1 MNRIFSFAVL
11 SAAILTVTA
20 SPLTPDEA
28 LNRLQPDAQMRLGGE
43 RPELVMTG
51 RSMAGKPTFYVFST
65 ASRTIIAS
73 ADDIAVPLLGYIDSG
88 NFDPARMPPQMKSFL
103 ESYSAEI
110 AAVTAS
116 GRIHIT
122 KAAASR
128 AERQAIEPLCRTG
141 WNQDAP
147 YNDLCPVKNGDRTYT
162 GCVAT
167 AMAQVMKYFS
177 YPTKGSGSVSYS
189 WNKQTLSL
197 DLSATEFDWGSMLD
211 RYDAS
216 SSAASKTAVATLMQ
230 ACGYAVGMNYGTAD
244 DGGSGAP
251 SIAIV
256 PGLVNYLNYDKATD
270 LVYRDMFTLDD
281 WNRKIYDN
289 IRNIGPVVYCGSS
302 STGGHAFVIDGYSS
316 DDFFHVNWGWG
327 NAYDGYFKL
336 SALNPDG
343 QGIGGYEGGY
353 NYNQTAVVGMR
364 KPVAGSQKPA
374 PTMGIF
380 GTLKAIAQGRTLYF
394 ISEDGGIINTSAWP
408 GNFIFGILL
417 TDSSGSTSTLAS
429 DDLGTLDAGQG
440 YTQLNVEMP
449 ENIRNGIYT
458 VSLAYK
464 VNGASDWAPIKGN
477 GGIVWQTE
485 IEVSDNGLIV
495 LDAADGSITATDMTA
510 GKFVNGLENT
520 ITVTFKNT
528 GTTALNRKVLALICT
543 IDGQSAVV
551 KQQFAGADIGLEG
564 RESGE
569 FKFTGTVDSELAP
582 GKYYLVFA
590 SQDYRETYSQF
601 YDITVYDP
609 NDPELN
615 KKDPAEISLGDIV
628 VGTGFAPGAEC
639 RVKAVVTGEGD
650 MTQETVLTPVIAR
663 RIAGG
668 LSVIASLESQS
679 ISLDKGETTVV
690 EFSGTLPDDLSGSDY
705 RFAIFDESNTP
716 VNGRNLTVAIGPT
729 APYEIVSFATADG
742 IVEPDNARIELTVK
756 ASSKCDRQFTAF
768 VGDPLEPTATIAF
781 PQTTIAAGSTET
793 LVFEGSIE
801 GLVPGESYQAKVFTV
816 DKSFI
821 VGVAGASVL
830 DFTFR
835 KADGPGD
842 ALTTIGAESAGEVRY
857 YDILGR
863 RLTAPARGAII
874 IRFDAEGVRKIVTP

>member
-1 MNRIFSFAVL
+1 MNRIFSFAAL
-11 SAAILTVTA
+11 SAAILTATA

-28 LNRLQPDAQMRLGGE
+28 LNRIQPDAQMRLGGE

-65 ASRTIIAS
+65 ALRTIIAS
-73 ADDIAVPLLGYIDSG
+73 ADDVAVPLLGYIDSG

-110 AAVTAS
+110 AAATAS

-216 SSAASKTAVATLMQ
+216 SSAASKTAVATLMK
-230 ACGYAVGMNYGTAD
+230 ACGYVVGMNYGTAD

-394 ISEDGGIINTSAWP
+394 VSEDGGIINTSAWP

-417 TDSSGSTSTLAS
+417 TDSGGSTSTLAS

-528 GTTALNRKVLALICT
+528 GTTALSRKVLALICT
-543 IDGQSAVV
+543 IDGQSANVR
-551 KQQFAGADIGLEG
+551 QQFASADIGLEG

-569 FKFTGTVDSELAP
+569 FKFTGTVDSELTP
-582 GKYYLVFA
+582 GKYNLVFA

-628 VGTGFAPGAEC
+628 VETGFAPGAEC

-663 RIAGG
+663 RVAGG

-690 EFSGTLPDDLSGSDY
+690 EFSGTLPDDLSGSNF

-716 VNGRNLTVAIGPT
+716 VNGRSLTVAIGPA

-742 IVEPDNARIELTVK
+742 IVEPDNAHIELTVK
-756 ASSKCDRQFTAF
+756 ASSKCDKQFTAF
-768 VGDPLEPTATIAF
+768 VGDPLDPTATIAF

-801 GLVPGESYQAKVFTV
+801 GLAPGESYQAKAFTV

-821 VGVAGASVL
+821 VGVPGASVL

-874 IRFDAEGVRKIVTP
+874 IRADAEGVRKIVTP

>member
-11 SAAILTVTA
+11 SAAILTATA

-73 ADDIAVPLLGYIDSG
+73 ADDVAVPLLGYIDSG

-110 AAVTAS
+110 AAFTAS
-116 GRIHIT
+116 GHIHIT

-128 AERQAIEPLCRTG
+128 AERQAIEPLCKTG
-141 WNQDAP
+141 WNQDDP
-147 YNDLCPVKNGDRTYT
+147 YNVLCPVKNGDRTYT

-189 WNKQTLSL
+189 WNRQTLSL

-216 SSAASKTAVATLMQ
+216 SSAASKTAVATLMK

-316 DDFFHVNWGWG
+316 NDFFHVNWGWG

-394 ISEDGGIINTSAWP
+394 VSEDGGIINTSAWP

-417 TDSSGSTSTLAS
+417 TDSGGSTSTLAS

-477 GGIVWQTE
+477 GGIVWEAE

-543 IDGQSAVV
+543 IDGQSANVR
-551 KQQFAGADIGLEG
+551 QQFASADIGLEG

-569 FKFTGTVDSELAP
+569 FKFTGTVDSELTP

-663 RIAGG
+663 RVAGG
-668 LSVIASLESQS
+668 LRVIASLESQS

-729 APYEIVSFATADG
+729 APYEIVSFTTADG

-801 GLVPGESYQAKVFTV
+801 GLAPGESYQAKAFTV

-842 ALTTIGAESAGEVRY
+842 ALTTVGAESAGEVCY

-874 IRFDAEGVRKIVTP
+874 IRADAEGVRKIVTP

>member
-1 MNRIFSFAVL
+1 MNRIFSFAAL
-11 SAAILTVTA
+11 SAAILTATA

-28 LNRLQPDAQMRLGGE
+28 LNRIQPDAQMRLGGE

-73 ADDIAVPLLGYIDSG
+73 ADDVAVPLLGYIDSG
-88 NFDPARMPPQMKSFL
+88 NFDPARMPPQTKSFL

-110 AAVTAS
+110 AAATAS

-216 SSAASKTAVATLMQ
+216 SSAASKTAVATLMK
-230 ACGYAVGMNYGTAD
+230 ACGYVVGMNYGTAD

-394 ISEDGGIINTSAWP
+394 VSEDGGIINTSAWP

-417 TDSSGSTSTLAS
+417 TDSGGSTSTLAS

-543 IDGQSAVV
+543 IDGQSANVR
-551 KQQFAGADIGLEG
+551 QQFASADIGLEG

-569 FKFTGTVDSELAP
+569 FKFTGTVDSELTP
-582 GKYYLVFA
+582 GKYNLVFA

-628 VGTGFAPGAEC
+628 VETGFAPGAEC
-639 RVKAVVTGEGD
+639 SVKAVVTGEGD

-663 RIAGG
+663 RVAGG

-679 ISLDKGETTVV
+679 ISLDKGETAVV
-690 EFSGTLPDDLSGSDY
+690 EFSGTLPDDLSGSDF

-716 VNGRNLTVAIGPT
+716 VNGRSLTVAIGPA

-742 IVEPDNARIELTVK
+742 IVEPDNAHIELTVK
-756 ASSKCDRQFTAF
+756 ASSKCDKQFTAF
-768 VGDPLEPTATIAF
+768 VGDPLDPTATIAF

-801 GLVPGESYQAKVFTV
+801 GLAPGESYQAKAFSV

-821 VGVAGASVL
+821 VGVPGASVL

-835 KADGPGD
+835 KADGAGD

-874 IRFDAEGVRKIVTP
+874 IRADAEGVRKIVTP

>member
-11 SAAILTVTA
+11 SAAILTATA

-28 LNRLQPDAQMRLGGE
+28 LNRIQPDAQLRLGGE

-73 ADDIAVPLLGYIDSG
+73 ADDVAVPLLGYIDSG

-110 AAVTAS
+110 AAATAS

-128 AERQAIEPLCRTG
+128 AERQAIEPLCKTG
-141 WNQDAP
+141 WNQDDP
-147 YNDLCPVKNGDRTYT
+147 YNVLCPVKNGVRTYT

-167 AMAQVMKYFS
+167 AMAQAMKYFN
-177 YPTKGSGSVSYS
+177 YPPKGSGSVSYG
-189 WNKQTLSL
+189 WNGQTLSL
-197 DLSATEFDWGSMLD
+197 DLSATEFDWGNMADTYLGGTTP
-211 RYDAS
+211 AQN
-216 SSAASKTAVATLMQ
+216 KAVGVLMQ
-230 ACGYAVGMNYGTAD
+230 ACGYAVGMNYGTSD

-380 GTLKAIAQGRTLYF
+380 GSLKAIAQGRTLYF
-394 ISEDGGIINTSAWP
+394 VSEDGGIINTSAWP

-440 YTQLNVEMP
+440 YTQLNVEVP
-449 ENIRNGIYT
+449 ENIRDGIYT

-477 GGIVWQTE
+477 GGILWQTE

-520 ITVTFKNT
+520 IAVTFKNT

-543 IDGQSAVV
+543 IDGQSANVR
-551 KQQFAGADIGLEG
+551 QQFASAEIGLEG

-569 FKFTGTVDSELAP
+569 FKFTGTVDSELTP

-628 VGTGFAPGAEC
+628 VETGFAPGAEC
-639 RVKAVVTGEGD
+639 HVKAVVTGEGD

-663 RIAGG
+663 RVAGG
-668 LSVIASLESQS
+668 LSVIATLESQS

-756 ASSKCDRQFTAF
+756 ASSKCGKQFTAF

-801 GLVPGESYQAKVFTV
+801 GLVPGESYQAKAFTV

-835 KADGPGD
+835 KADGPGN

-863 RLTAPARGAII
+863 RLTAAAGGTII
-874 IRFDAEGVRKIVTP
+874 IRIDAEGVRKIVTP

>member
-1 MNRIFSFAVL
+1 MNRIFSFAAL
-11 SAAILTVTA
+11 SAAILTATA

-28 LNRLQPDAQMRLGGE
+28 LNRIQPDAQMRLGGE

-73 ADDIAVPLLGYIDSG
+73 ADDVAVPLLGYIDSG

-110 AAVTAS
+110 AAATAS

-141 WNQDAP
+141 WNQNAP

-216 SSAASKTAVATLMQ
+216 SSAASKTAVATLMK
-230 ACGYAVGMNYGTAD
+230 ACGYVVGMNYGTAA

-364 KPVAGSQKPA
+364 KPVAGSQKPT

-394 ISEDGGIINTSAWP
+394 VSEDGGIINTSAWP

-417 TDSSGSTSTLAS
+417 TDSGGSTSTLAS

-528 GTTALNRKVLALICT
+528 GTTVLNRKVLALICT
-543 IDGQSAVV
+543 IDGQSAYVR
-551 KQQFAGADIGLEG
+551 QQFASADIGLEG

-569 FKFTGTVDSELAP
+569 FKFTGTVDSELTP
-582 GKYYLVFA
+582 GKYNLVFA

-628 VGTGFAPGAEC
+628 VETGFAPGAEC
-639 RVKAVVTGEGD
+639 SVKAVVTGEGD

-663 RIAGG
+663 RVAGG

-690 EFSGTLPDDLSGSDY
+690 EFSGTLPDDLSGSNF

-716 VNGRNLTVAIGPT
+716 VNGRSLTVAIGPA

-742 IVEPDNARIELTVK
+742 IVEPDNAHIELTVK
-756 ASSKCDRQFTAF
+756 ASSKCDKQFTAF
-768 VGDPLEPTATIAF
+768 VGDPLDPTATIAF

-801 GLVPGESYQAKVFTV
+801 GLAPGESYQAKAFTV

-821 VGVAGASVL
+821 VGVPGASVL

-874 IRFDAEGVRKIVTP
+874 IRADAEGVRKIVTP

>member
-1 MNRIFSFAVL
+1 MNRIFSFAAL
-11 SAAILTVTA
+11 SAAILTATA

-28 LNRLQPDAQMRLGGE
+28 LNRIQPDAQMRLGGE

-73 ADDIAVPLLGYIDSG
+73 ADDVAVPLLGYIDSG
-88 NFDPARMPPQMKSFL
+88 NFDPARMPPQMKSFF

-110 AAVTAS
+110 SAATAS

-189 WNKQTLSL
+189 WNRQTLSL

-216 SSAASKTAVATLMQ
+216 SSAASKTAVATLMK

-394 ISEDGGIINTSAWP
+394 VSEDGGIINTSAWP

-417 TDSSGSTSTLAS
+417 TDSGGSTSTLAS

-464 VNGASDWAPIKGN
+464 ANGASDWAPIKGN

-543 IDGQSAVV
+543 IDGQSANVR
-551 KQQFAGADIGLEG
+551 QQFASAEIGLEG

-569 FKFTGTVDSELAP
+569 FKFTGTVDSELTP

-590 SQDYRETYSQF
+590 SQDYRETYSRF

-663 RIAGG
+663 RVAGG

-679 ISLDKGETTVV
+679 ISLDKSETTVV

-756 ASSKCDRQFTAF
+756 ASSKCGKQFTAF
-768 VGDPLEPTATIAF
+768 VGDPLDPTATIAF
-781 PQTTIAAGSTET
+781 PQTAIAAGSTET

-821 VGVAGASVL
+821 VGVAGSSVL

-863 RLTAPARGAII
+863 RLTAPAGGTII
-874 IRFDAEGVRKIVTP
+874 IRVDAEGVRKIVTP

>member
-1 MNRIFSFAVL
+1 MNRIFSFAAL
-11 SAAILTVTA
+11 SASILTATA

-28 LNRLQPDAQMRLGGE
+28 LNRIQPDAQMRLGGE

-51 RSMAGKPTFYVFST
+51 QSMAGKPTFYVFST

-73 ADDIAVPLLGYIDSG
+73 ADDVAVPLLGYIDSG

-110 AAVTAS
+110 AATTAS

-128 AERQAIEPLCRTG
+128 AERQAIEPLCLTG

-189 WNKQTLSL
+189 WNRQTLSL

-216 SSAASKTAVATLMQ
+216 SSAASKTAVATLMK
-230 ACGYAVGMNYGTAD
+230 ACGYAVGMSYGTAD

-380 GTLKAIAQGRTLYF
+380 GSLKAIAQGRTLYF
-394 ISEDGGIINTSAWP
+394 VSEDGGIINTSAWP

-440 YTQLNVEMP
+440 YTQLNVEVP
-449 ENIRNGIYT
+449 ENIRDGIYT

-543 IDGQSAVV
+543 IDGQSANVR
-551 KQQFAGADIGLEG
+551 QQFASAEIGLEG

-569 FKFTGTVDSELAP
+569 FKFTGTVDSELTP

-639 RVKAVVTGEGD
+639 SVKAVVTGEGD

-663 RIAGG
+663 RVAGG
-668 LSVIASLESQS
+668 LSVIAALESQS
-679 ISLDKGETTVV
+679 ISLDKGETAVV
-690 EFSGTLPDDLSGSDY
+690 EFSGTLPDDLSGSDF

-716 VNGRNLTVAIGPT
+716 VNGRSLTVAIGPT

-756 ASSKCDRQFTAF
+756 ASSKCGKQFTAF

-821 VGVAGASVL
+821 VGVTGSSVL

-842 ALTTIGAESAGEVRY
+842 ALTTIGAESAGEARY

-863 RLTAPARGAII
+863 RLTAPAGGTII
-874 IRFDAEGVRKIVTP
+874 IRIDAEGVRKIVTP

>member
-1 MNRIFSFAVL
+1 MNRIFSFAAL
-11 SAAILTVTA
+11 SAAILTATA

-28 LNRLQPDAQMRLGGE
+28 LDRLRPDSQLRLGGE

-51 RSMAGKPTFYVFST
+51 RSMAGEPTFYIFAT
-65 ASRTIIAS
+65 ATTTLIAS
-73 ADDIAVPLLGYIDSG
+73 ADDSAVPLLGYIDSG

-110 AAVTAS
+110 AAAAS
-116 GRIHIT
+116 SKHIRIE
-122 KAAASR
+122 KAAPTR

-147 YNDLCPVKNGDRTYT
+147 YNDLCPVKNGVRTYT

-167 AMAQVMKYFS
+167 AMAQVMKHFN
-177 YPTKGSGSVSYS
+177 YPPKGSGSVSYT
-189 WNKQTLSL
+189 WNRQTLSL
-197 DLSATEFDWGSMLD
+197 DLSATEFDWDNMLD
-211 RYDAS
+211 RYDDS
-216 SSAASKTAVATLMQ
+216 SSAANKTAVATLMK
-230 ACGYAVGMNYGTAD
+230 ACGYVVGMNYGVAS
-244 DGGSGAP
+244 DGGSGAT
-251 SIAIV
+251 SVTIV
-256 PGLVNYLNYDKATD
+256 PGLVDYLNYDKATD
-270 LVYRDMFTLDD
+270 LVYRDMFTLAD
-281 WNRKIYDN
+281 WNQKIYDN

-353 NYNQTAVVGMR
+353 NYNQTAVVGLR

-380 GTLKAIAQGRTLYF
+380 GTLEAIVQGRTLYF
-394 ISEDGGIINTSAWP
+394 VSEDGGIINTSAWP

-417 TDSSGSTSTLAS
+417 TDSSGSTATLAS
-429 DDLGTLDAGQG
+429 DDLGTLGAGQG
-440 YTQLNVEMP
+440 YTQLNVEVP
-449 ENIRNGIYT
+449 ENLENGTYT

-477 GGIVWQTE
+477 GGIVWQAE
-485 IEVSDNGLIV
+485 IEVSDNGIIV
-495 LDAADGSITATDMTA
+495 LDPADGSITATDMTA
-510 GKFVNGLENT
+510 GNFITGRENT
-520 ITVTFKNT
+520 VTVNFKNT
-528 GTTALNRKVLALICT
+528 GTTALNRTVLALICS
-543 IDGQSAVV
+543 IEGQSAKVN
-551 KQQFAGADIGLEG
+551 QRLASADIELEG
-564 RESGE
+564 RESGD
-569 FKFTGTVDSELAP
+569 FRFTGTVDGDLTP

-590 SQDYRETYSQF
+590 SSDYSEIYSQF

-609 NDPELN
+609 DDPELN

-628 VGTGFAPGAEC
+628 VETGFVPGAEC
-639 RVKAVVTGEGD
+639 SVKAIVTGEGD

-663 RIAGG
+663 RVAGG
-668 LSVIASLESQS
+668 LNVIAPLESQS

-705 RFAIFDESNTP
+705 RFAIFDESNTS
-716 VNGRNLTVAIGPT
+716 VNGLSLTVAIGPT

-742 IVEPDNARIELTVK
+742 IVEPDNAHIELTVK
-756 ASSKCDRQFTAF
+756 ASSKCDKQFTAF
-768 VGDPLEPTATIAF
+768 VGDVLNPTATIAF

-821 VGVAGASVL
+821 VGVPGAPAL

-835 KADGPGD
+835 KTDGAGD
-842 ALTTIGAESAGEVRY
+842 ALTTIGAESSGEVRY

-863 RLTAPARGAII
+863 RLTAPAVRAVV
-874 IRFDAEGVRKIVTP
+874 IRIDAEGVKKIVTP

>member
-11 SAAILTVTA
+11 SAAILTATA

-28 LNRLQPDAQMRLGGE
+28 LNRIQPDAQMRLGGE

-73 ADDIAVPLLGYIDSG
+73 ADDVAVPLLGYIDSG
-88 NFDPARMPPQMKSFL
+88 NFDPARMPPHMKSFL

-116 GRIHIT
+116 GHIHIT

-128 AERQAIEPLCRTG
+128 AERQAIEPLCKTG
-141 WNQDAP
+141 WNQDDP
-147 YNDLCPVKNGDRTYT
+147 YNVLCPVKNGDRTYT

-189 WNKQTLSL
+189 WNRQTLSL

-216 SSAASKTAVATLMQ
+216 SSAASKTAVATLMK

-256 PGLVNYLNYDKATD
+256 PGLVNYLNYDMATD

-394 ISEDGGIINTSAWP
+394 VSEDGGIINTSAWP

-417 TDSSGSTSTLAS
+417 TDSGGSTSTLAS

-543 IDGQSAVV
+543 SDGQSANVR
-551 KQQFAGADIGLEG
+551 QQFASADIGLEG

-569 FKFTGTVDSELAP
+569 FKFTGTVDSELTP

-663 RIAGG
+663 RAAGG
-668 LSVIASLESQS
+668 LRVIASLESQS

-729 APYEIVSFATADG
+729 APYEIVSFTTADG

-801 GLVPGESYQAKVFTV
+801 GLVLGENYQAKAFTI

-835 KADGPGD
+835 KADGPDD
-842 ALTTIGAESAGEVRY
+842 ALTTIGAEGAGEVRY

-874 IRFDAEGVRKIVTP
+874 IRADAEGVRKIVTP

>member
-1 MNRIFSFAVL
+1 MNRIFSLAAL
-11 SAAILTVTA
+11 SAAILTATA

-28 LNRLQPDAQMRLGGE
+28 LNRIQPDAQMRLGGE

-73 ADDIAVPLLGYIDSG
+73 ADDVAVPLLGYIDSG

-128 AERQAIEPLCRTG
+128 AERQTIEPLCRTG

-167 AMAQVMKYFS
+167 AMAQAMKYFN
-177 YPTKGSGSVSYS
+177 YPPKGSGSVSYS
-189 WNKQTLSL
+189 WNRQTLSL

-216 SSAASKTAVATLMQ
+216 SSAASKTAVATLMK
-230 ACGYAVGMNYGTAD
+230 ACGYVVGMNYGTAD

-394 ISEDGGIINTSAWP
+394 VSEDGGIINTSAWP

-417 TDSSGSTSTLAS
+417 TDSGGSTSTLAS

-485 IEVSDNGLIV
+485 IEVSDKGLIV

-543 IDGQSAVV
+543 IDGQSANVR
-551 KQQFAGADIGLEG
+551 QQFASADIGLEG

-569 FKFTGTVDSELAP
+569 FKFTGTVDSELTP

-628 VGTGFAPGAEC
+628 VGTGFAPGTEC

-663 RIAGG
+663 RVAGG

-679 ISLDKGETTVV
+679 ISLGKGETTVV

-729 APYEIVSFATADG
+729 APYEIVSFTTANG
-742 IVEPDNARIELTVK
+742 IVEPDNAHIELTVK
-756 ASSKCDRQFTAF
+756 TSSKCDKQFTAF
-768 VGDPLEPTATIAF
+768 VGDPLDPTATIAF

-793 LVFEGSIE
+793 LVFEGSID
-801 GLVPGESYQAKVFTV
+801 GLAPGESYQAKAFTV

-821 VGVAGASVL
+821 VGVPGASVL
-830 DFTFR
+830 NFTFR
-835 KADGPGD
+835 KADGAGD

-863 RLTAPARGAII
+863 RLTEPTGGAIV
-874 IRFDAEGVRKIVTP
+874 IRIDAEGVRKIVTP

>member
-11 SAAILTVTA
+11 SAAILTATA

-28 LNRLQPDAQMRLGGE
+28 LNRIQPDAQMRLGGE

-73 ADDIAVPLLGYIDSG
+73 ADDVAVPLLGYIDSG

-116 GRIHIT
+116 GDFHIT

-128 AERQAIEPLCRTG
+128 AERQAIEPLCKTG

-189 WNKQTLSL
+189 WNRQTISL

-216 SSAASKTAVATLMQ
+216 SSAASKTAVATLMK
-230 ACGYAVGMNYGTAD
+230 ACGYVVGMNYGTAD

-394 ISEDGGIINTSAWP
+394 VSEDGGIINTSAWP

-417 TDSSGSTSTLAS
+417 TDSGGSTSTLAS

-520 ITVTFKNT
+520 IAVTFKNT

-543 IDGQSAVV
+543 IDGQPANVR
-551 KQQFAGADIGLEG
+551 QQFASADIGLEG

-569 FKFTGTVDSELAP
+569 FKFTGTVDSELTP

-628 VGTGFAPGAEC
+628 VETGFAPGAEC
-639 RVKAVVTGEGD
+639 RVKAVVTSEGD

-663 RIAGG
+663 RVAGG
-668 LSVIASLESQS
+668 LRVIASLESQS
-679 ISLDKGETTVV
+679 ICLDKGETTVV

-729 APYEIVSFATADG
+729 APYEIVSFTTADG

-781 PQTTIAAGSTET
+781 PQATIAAGSTET

-801 GLVPGESYQAKVFTV
+801 GLVPGESYQAKAFTV

-863 RLTAPARGAII
+863 RLTAPAGGAII
-874 IRFDAEGVRKIVTP
+874 IRVDAEGVRKIVTP

>member
-1 MNRIFSFAVL
+1 MNRIFSFAAL
-11 SAAILTVTA
+11 SAAILTATA

-28 LNRLQPDAQMRLGGE
+28 LNRIQPDAQMRLGGE

-73 ADDIAVPLLGYIDSG
+73 ADDVAVPLLGYIDSG

-110 AAVTAS
+110 AAATAS

-216 SSAASKTAVATLMQ
+216 SSAASKTAVATLMK
-230 ACGYAVGMNYGTAD
+230 ACGYVVGMNYGTAD

-394 ISEDGGIINTSAWP
+394 VSEDGGIINTSAWP

-417 TDSSGSTSTLAS
+417 TDSGGSTSTLAS

-543 IDGQSAVV
+543 IDGQSANVR
-551 KQQFAGADIGLEG
+551 QQFASADIGLEG

-569 FKFTGTVDSELAP
+569 FKFTGTVDSELTP
-582 GKYYLVFA
+582 GKYNLVFA

-628 VGTGFAPGAEC
+628 VETGFAPGAEC

-663 RIAGG
+663 RVAGG

-690 EFSGTLPDDLSGSDY
+690 EFSGTLPDDLSGSNF

-716 VNGRNLTVAIGPT
+716 VNGRSLTVAIGPA

-742 IVEPDNARIELTVK
+742 IVEPDNAHIELTVK
-756 ASSKCDRQFTAF
+756 ASSKCDKQFTAF
-768 VGDPLEPTATIAF
+768 VGDPLDPTATIAF

-801 GLVPGESYQAKVFTV
+801 GLAPGESYQAKAFTV

-821 VGVAGASVL
+821 VGVPGASVL

-835 KADGPGD
+835 KADGAGD

-863 RLTAPARGAII
+863 RLTEPTGGAIV
-874 IRFDAEGVRKIVTP
+874 IRIDAEGVKKIVTP

>member
-1 MNRIFSFAVL
+1 MNRIFSFAAL
-11 SAAILTVTA
+11 SAAILTATA

-28 LNRLQPDAQMRLGGE
+28 LNRIQPDAQMRLGGE

-73 ADDIAVPLLGYIDSG
+73 ADDVAVPLLGYIDSG

-110 AAVTAS
+110 AAATAS

-211 RYDAS
+211 KYDAS
-216 SSAASKTAVATLMQ
+216 SSAASKTAVATLMK
-230 ACGYAVGMNYGTAD
+230 ACGYVVGMNYGTAD

-394 ISEDGGIINTSAWP
+394 VSEDGGIINTSAWP

-417 TDSSGSTSTLAS
+417 TDSGGSTSTLAS

-543 IDGQSAVV
+543 IDGQSANVR
-551 KQQFAGADIGLEG
+551 QQFASADIGLEG

-569 FKFTGTVDSELAP
+569 FKFTGTVDSELTP
-582 GKYYLVFA
+582 GKYNLVFA

-628 VGTGFAPGAEC
+628 VETGFAPGAEC

-663 RIAGG
+663 RVAGG

-690 EFSGTLPDDLSGSDY
+690 EFSGTLPDDLSGSNF

-716 VNGRNLTVAIGPT
+716 VNGRSLTVAIGPT

-742 IVEPDNARIELTVK
+742 IVEPDNAHIELTVK
-756 ASSKCDRQFTAF
+756 ASSKCDKQFTAF
-768 VGDPLEPTATIAF
+768 VGDPLDPTATIAF

-793 LVFEGSIE
+793 LVFDGSIE

-821 VGVAGASVL
+821 VGVPGASVL

-835 KADGPGD
+835 KADGAGD

-863 RLTAPARGAII
+863 RLTEPTGGAIV
-874 IRFDAEGVRKIVTP
+874 IRIDAEGVKKIVTP

>member
-11 SAAILTVTA
+11 SAAILTATA

-73 ADDIAVPLLGYIDSG
+73 ADDVAVPLLGYIDSG

-110 AAVTAS
+110 AAFTAS
-116 GRIHIT
+116 GHIHIT

-141 WNQDAP
+141 WNQDDP
-147 YNDLCPVKNGDRTYT
+147 YNVLCPVKNGVRTYT

-189 WNKQTLSL
+189 WNRQTLSL
-197 DLSATEFDWGSMLD
+197 DLSATEFNWGSMLD

-216 SSAASKTAVATLMQ
+216 SSAASKTAVATLMK
-230 ACGYAVGMNYGTAD
+230 ACGYVVGMNYGTAD

-394 ISEDGGIINTSAWP
+394 VSEDGGIINTSAWP

-417 TDSSGSTSTLAS
+417 TDSGGSTSTLAS

-464 VNGASDWAPIKGN
+464 VNGASDWEPIKGN

-543 IDGQSAVV
+543 IDGQSANVR
-551 KQQFAGADIGLEG
+551 QQFASADIGLEG

-569 FKFTGTVDSELAP
+569 FKFTGTVDSELTP

-663 RIAGG
+663 RAAGG
-668 LSVIASLESQS
+668 LRVIASLESQS

-756 ASSKCDRQFTAF
+756 ASSKCGKQFTAF

-781 PQTTIAAGSTET
+781 PQTTIAAGSTEA

-801 GLVPGESYQAKVFTV
+801 GLVPGESYQAKAFTI

-835 KADGPGD
+835 KADGPDD
-842 ALTTIGAESAGEVRY
+842 ALTTIGAEGAGEVRY

-874 IRFDAEGVRKIVTP
+874 IRADAEGVRKIVTP

>member
-1 MNRIFSFAVL
+1 MNRIFSFAAL
-11 SAAILTVTA
+11 SAAILTATA

-28 LNRLQPDAQMRLGGE
+28 LNRIQPDAQMRLGGE
-43 RPELVMTG
+43 RPELAMTG

-73 ADDIAVPLLGYIDSG
+73 ADDVAVPLLGYIDSG
-88 NFDPARMPPQMKSFL
+88 NFDPARMPPQMKLFL

-110 AAVTAS
+110 AAATAS

-216 SSAASKTAVATLMQ
+216 SSAASKTAVATLMKV
-230 ACGYAVGMNYGTAD
+230 CGYVVGMNYGTAD

-394 ISEDGGIINTSAWP
+394 VSEDGGIINTSAWP

-417 TDSSGSTSTLAS
+417 TDSGGSTSMLAS

-543 IDGQSAVV
+543 IDGQSANVR
-551 KQQFAGADIGLEG
+551 QQFASADIGLEG

-569 FKFTGTVDSELAP
+569 FKFTGTVDSELTP
-582 GKYYLVFA
+582 GKYNLVFA

-628 VGTGFAPGAEC
+628 VETGFAPGAEC

-663 RIAGG
+663 RVAGG

-690 EFSGTLPDDLSGSDY
+690 EFSGTLPDDLSGSNF

-716 VNGRNLTVAIGPT
+716 VNGRSLTVAIGPT

-742 IVEPDNARIELTVK
+742 IVEPYNAHIELTVK
-756 ASSKCDRQFTAF
+756 ASSKCDKQFTAF
-768 VGDPLEPTATIAF
+768 VGDPLDPTATIAF

-801 GLVPGESYQAKVFTV
+801 GLAPGESYQAKAFTV

-821 VGVAGASVL
+821 VGVPGASVL

-874 IRFDAEGVRKIVTP
+874 IRADAEGVRKIVTP

>member
-1 MNRIFSFAVL
+1 MNRIFSFAAL
-11 SAAILTVTA
+11 SAAILTATA

-28 LNRLQPDAQMRLGGE
+28 LNRIQPDAQMRLGGE

-65 ASRTIIAS
+65 ASRTITAS
-73 ADDIAVPLLGYIDSG
+73 ADDVAVPLLGYIDSG

-110 AAVTAS
+110 AAATAS
-116 GRIHIT
+116 VRIHIT

-189 WNKQTLSL
+189 WNRQTLSL

-216 SSAASKTAVATLMQ
+216 SSAASKTAVATLMK
-230 ACGYAVGMNYGTAD
+230 ACGYVVGMNYGTAD

-380 GTLKAIAQGRTLYF
+380 GTLKAITQGRTLYF
-394 ISEDGGIINTSAWP
+394 VSEDGGIINTSAWP

-417 TDSSGSTSTLAS
+417 TDSGGSTSTLAS

-464 VNGASDWAPIKGN
+464 VNGASDWEPIKGN

-520 ITVTFKNT
+520 IAVTFKNT

-543 IDGQSAVV
+543 IDGQSANVR
-551 KQQFAGADIGLEG
+551 QQFASADIGLEG

-569 FKFTGTVDSELAP
+569 FKFTGTVDSELTP

-663 RIAGG
+663 RAAGG
-668 LSVIASLESQS
+668 LRVIASLESQS

-793 LVFEGSIE
+793 LVFEGSVE
-801 GLVPGESYQAKVFTV
+801 GLVPGESYQAKAFTV

-863 RLTAPARGAII
+863 RLTAPAGGAII
-874 IRFDAEGVRKIVTP
+874 IRADAEGVRKIVTP

>member
-1 MNRIFSFAVL
+1 MNRIFSLAAL
-11 SAAILTVTA
+11 SAAILTATA

-28 LNRLQPDAQMRLGGE
+28 LNRIQPDAQMRLGGE

-73 ADDIAVPLLGYIDSG
+73 ADDVAVPLLGYIDSG

-110 AAVTAS
+110 AAATAS

-197 DLSATEFDWGSMLD
+197 DLSATEFDWGSMLY

-216 SSAASKTAVATLMQ
+216 SSAASKTAVATLMK
-230 ACGYAVGMNYGTAD
+230 ACGYVVGMNYGTAD

-380 GTLKAIAQGRTLYF
+380 GILKAIAQGRTLYF
-394 ISEDGGIINTSAWP
+394 VSEDGGIINTSAWP

-417 TDSSGSTSTLAS
+417 TDSGGSTSTLAS

-543 IDGQSAVV
+543 IDGQSANVR
-551 KQQFAGADIGLEG
+551 QQFASADIGLEG

-569 FKFTGTVDSELAP
+569 FKFTGTVDSELTP

-663 RIAGG
+663 RVAGG

-679 ISLDKGETTVV
+679 ISLDKGETAVV
-690 EFSGTLPDDLSGSDY
+690 EFSGTLPEDLSGSDF

-716 VNGRNLTVAIGPT
+716 VNGRSLTVAIGPA

-742 IVEPDNARIELTVK
+742 IVEPDNTHIELTVK
-756 ASSKCDRQFTAF
+756 TSSKCDKQFTAF
-768 VGDPLEPTATIAF
+768 VGDPLDPTATIAF

-801 GLVPGESYQAKVFTV
+801 GLAPGESYQAKAFTV

-821 VGVAGASVL
+821 VGVPGASVL
-830 DFTFR
+830 NFTFR
-835 KADGPGD
+835 KADGAGD

-863 RLTAPARGAII
+863 RLTEPTGGAIV
-874 IRFDAEGVRKIVTP
+874 IRIDAEGVKKIVTP

>member
-1 MNRIFSFAVL
+1 MNRIFSFAAL
-11 SAAILTVTA
+11 SAAILTATA

-28 LNRLQPDAQMRLGGE
+28 LNRIQPDAQMRLGGE

-73 ADDIAVPLLGYIDSG
+73 ADDVAVPLLGYIDSG

-110 AAVTAS
+110 AAATAS

-216 SSAASKTAVATLMQ
+216 SSAASKTAVATLMK
-230 ACGYAVGMNYGTAD
+230 ACGYVVGMNYGTAD

-394 ISEDGGIINTSAWP
+394 VSEDGGIINTSAWP

-417 TDSSGSTSTLAS
+417 TDSGGSTSTLAS

-543 IDGQSAVV
+543 IDGQSANVR
-551 KQQFAGADIGLEG
+551 QQFASADIGLEG

-569 FKFTGTVDSELAP
+569 FKFSGTVDSELTP
-582 GKYYLVFA
+582 GKYNLVFA

-628 VGTGFAPGAEC
+628 VETGFAPGAEC

-663 RIAGG
+663 RVAGG

-690 EFSGTLPDDLSGSDY
+690 EFSGTLPDDLSGSNF

-716 VNGRNLTVAIGPT
+716 VNGRSLTVAIGPA

-742 IVEPDNARIELTVK
+742 IVEPDNAHIELTVK
-756 ASSKCDRQFTAF
+756 ASSKCDKQFTAF
-768 VGDPLEPTATIAF
+768 VGDPLDPTATIAF

-801 GLVPGESYQAKVFTV
+801 GLAPGESYQAKAFTV

-821 VGVAGASVL
+821 VGVPGASVL

-835 KADGPGD
+835 KADGAGD

-863 RLTAPARGAII
+863 RLTEPTGGAIV
-874 IRFDAEGVRKIVTP
+874 IRIDAEGVKKIVTP

>member
-1 MNRIFSFAVL
+1 MNRIFSFAAL
-11 SAAILTVTA
+11 SAAILTATA

-28 LNRLQPDAQMRLGGE
+28 LNRIQPDAQMRLGGE

-73 ADDIAVPLLGYIDSG
+73 ADDVAVPLLGYIDSG
-88 NFDPARMPPQMKSFL
+88 NFDPARMPPQMKSFF

-110 AAVTAS
+110 AAATAS

-216 SSAASKTAVATLMQ
+216 SSAASKTAVATLMK
-230 ACGYAVGMNYGTAD
+230 ACGYVVGMNYGTAD

-316 DDFFHVNWGWG
+316 DDFFNVNWGWG

-343 QGIGGYEGGY
+343 QGIGGYDGGY

-394 ISEDGGIINTSAWP
+394 VSEDGGIINTSAWP

-417 TDSSGSTSTLAS
+417 TDSGGSTSTLAS

-543 IDGQSAVV
+543 IDGQSANVR
-551 KQQFAGADIGLEG
+551 QQFASADIGLEG

-569 FKFTGTVDSELAP
+569 FKFTGTVDSELTP

-663 RIAGG
+663 RVAGG

-679 ISLDKGETTVV
+679 ISLDKDETTVV

-756 ASSKCDRQFTAF
+756 ASSKCGKQFTAF

-801 GLVPGESYQAKVFTV
+801 GLVPGESYQAKAFTV

-842 ALTTIGAESAGEVRY
+842 SLTTIGAESAGEVRY

-874 IRFDAEGVRKIVTP
+874 IRADAEGVRKIVTP

>member
-1 MNRIFSFAVL
+1 MNRIFSFTVL
-11 SAAILTVTA
+11 SAAILTATA

-28 LNRLQPDAQMRLGGE
+28 LNRLQPDAQLRLGGE

-73 ADDIAVPLLGYIDSG
+73 ADDVAVPLLGYIDSG

-110 AAVTAS
+110 AAATAS

-128 AERQAIEPLCRTG
+128 AERQAIEPLCKTG
-141 WNQDAP
+141 WNQDDP
-147 YNDLCPVKNGDRTYT
+147 YNVLCPVKNGVRTYT

-167 AMAQVMKYFS
+167 AMAQAMKYFN
-177 YPTKGSGSVSYS
+177 YPPKGSGTVSYG
-189 WNKQTLSL
+189 WNGQTLSL
-197 DLSATEFDWGSMLD
+197 DLSATEFDWGNMADTYLGGTTP
-211 RYDAS
+211 AQN
-216 SSAASKTAVATLMQ
+216 KAVGVLMQ

-244 DGGSGAP
+244 DGGSGAL

-394 ISEDGGIINTSAWP
+394 VSEDGGIINTSAWP

-417 TDSSGSTSTLAS
+417 TDSGGSTSTLAS

-510 GKFVNGLENT
+510 G
-520 ITVTFKNT
+520 
-528 GTTALNRKVLALICT
+528 
-543 IDGQSAVV
+543 
-551 KQQFAGADIGLEG
+551 
-564 RESGE
+564 
-569 FKFTGTVDSELAP
+569 
-582 GKYYLVFA
+582 
-590 SQDYRETYSQF
+590 
-601 YDITVYDP
+601 
-609 NDPELN
+609 
-615 KKDPAEISLGDIV
+615 
-628 VGTGFAPGAEC
+628 
-639 RVKAVVTGEGD
+639 
-650 MTQETVLTPVIAR
+650 
-663 RIAGG
+663 
-668 LSVIASLESQS
+668 
-679 ISLDKGETTVV
+679 
-690 EFSGTLPDDLSGSDY
+690 
-705 RFAIFDESNTP
+705 
-716 VNGRNLTVAIGPT
+716 
-729 APYEIVSFATADG
+729 
-742 IVEPDNARIELTVK
+742 
-756 ASSKCDRQFTAF
+756 
-768 VGDPLEPTATIAF
+768 
-781 PQTTIAAGSTET
+781 
-793 LVFEGSIE
+793 
-801 GLVPGESYQAKVFTV
+801 
-816 DKSFI
+816 
-821 VGVAGASVL
+821 
-830 DFTFR
+830 
-835 KADGPGD
+835 
-842 ALTTIGAESAGEVRY
+842 
-857 YDILGR
+857 
-863 RLTAPARGAII
+863 
-874 IRFDAEGVRKIVTP
+874 

>member
-1 MNRIFSFAVL
+1 MNRIFSFAAL
-11 SAAILTVTA
+11 SAAILTATA

-28 LNRLQPDAQMRLGGE
+28 LNRIQPDAQMRLGGE

-73 ADDIAVPLLGYIDSG
+73 ADDVAVPLLGYIDSG

-110 AAVTAS
+110 AAATAS

-216 SSAASKTAVATLMQ
+216 SSAASKTAVATLMK
-230 ACGYAVGMNYGTAD
+230 ACGYVVGMNYGTAD

-394 ISEDGGIINTSAWP
+394 VSEDGGIINTSAWP

-417 TDSSGSTSTLAS
+417 TDSGGSTSTLAS

-543 IDGQSAVV
+543 IDGQSANVR
-551 KQQFAGADIGLEG
+551 QQFASADIGLEG

-569 FKFTGTVDSELAP
+569 FKFTGTVDSELTP
-582 GKYYLVFA
+582 GKYNLVFA

-628 VGTGFAPGAEC
+628 VETGFAPGAEC

-663 RIAGG
+663 RVAGG

-690 EFSGTLPDDLSGSDY
+690 EFSGTLPDDLSGSNF

-716 VNGRNLTVAIGPT
+716 VNGRSLTVAIGPA

-742 IVEPDNARIELTVK
+742 IVEPDNAHIELTVK
-756 ASSKCDRQFTAF
+756 ASSKCDKQFTAF
-768 VGDPLEPTATIAF
+768 VGDPLDPTATIAF

-801 GLVPGESYQAKVFTV
+801 GLAPGESYQAKAFTV

-821 VGVAGASVL
+821 VGVPGASVL

-874 IRFDAEGVRKIVTP
+874 IRADAEGARKIVTP

>member
-1 MNRIFSFAVL
+1 MNRIFSFAAL
-11 SAAILTVTA
+11 SAAILTATA

-28 LNRLQPDAQMRLGGE
+28 LNRIQPDAQMRLGGE

-73 ADDIAVPLLGYIDSG
+73 ADDVAVPLLGYIDSG

-110 AAVTAS
+110 AAATAS

-122 KAAASR
+122 KAATSR

-216 SSAASKTAVATLMQ
+216 SSAASKTAVATLMK
-230 ACGYAVGMNYGTAD
+230 ACGYVVGMNYGTAD

-394 ISEDGGIINTSAWP
+394 VSEDGGIINTSAWP

-417 TDSSGSTSTLAS
+417 TDSGGSTSTLAS

-543 IDGQSAVV
+543 IDGQSANVR
-551 KQQFAGADIGLEG
+551 QQFASADIGLEG

-569 FKFTGTVDSELAP
+569 FKFTGTVDSELTP
-582 GKYYLVFA
+582 GKYNLVFA

-628 VGTGFAPGAEC
+628 VETGFAPGAEC

-663 RIAGG
+663 RVAGG

-690 EFSGTLPDDLSGSDY
+690 EFTGTLPDDLSGSNF

-716 VNGRNLTVAIGPT
+716 VNGRSLTVAIGPA

-742 IVEPDNARIELTVK
+742 IVEPDNAHIELTVK
-756 ASSKCDRQFTAF
+756 ASSKCDKQFTAF
-768 VGDPLEPTATIAF
+768 VGDPLDPTATIAF

-801 GLVPGESYQAKVFTV
+801 GLVPGESYQAKAFTV

-821 VGVAGASVL
+821 VGVPGASVL

-835 KADGPGD
+835 KADGAGD

-863 RLTAPARGAII
+863 RLTEPTGGAIV
-874 IRFDAEGVRKIVTP
+874 IRIDAEGVKKIVTP

>member
-11 SAAILTVTA
+11 SAAILTATA

-28 LNRLQPDAQMRLGGE
+28 LNRIQPDTQMRLGGE
-43 RPELVMTG
+43 CPELVMTG
-51 RSMAGKPTFYVFST
+51 RSMAGKPTFYVFSA

-73 ADDIAVPLLGYIDSG
+73 ADDVAVPLLGYIDSG

-110 AAVTAS
+110 AAATAS

-189 WNKQTLSL
+189 WNRQTLSL

-216 SSAASKTAVATLMQ
+216 SSAASKTAVATLMK
-230 ACGYAVGMNYGTAD
+230 ACGYVVGMNYGTAD

-394 ISEDGGIINTSAWP
+394 VSEDGGIINTSAWP

-464 VNGASDWAPIKGN
+464 VNGASDWEPIKGN

-520 ITVTFKNT
+520 IAVTFKNT

-543 IDGQSAVV
+543 IDGQSANVR
-551 KQQFAGADIGLEG
+551 QQFASADIGLEG

-569 FKFTGTVDSELAP
+569 FKFTGTVDSELTP

-663 RIAGG
+663 RTAGG
-668 LSVIASLESQS
+668 LRVIASLESQS

-801 GLVPGESYQAKVFTV
+801 GLVPGESYQAKAFTV

-863 RLTAPARGAII
+863 RLTAPAGGTII
-874 IRFDAEGVRKIVTP
+874 IRVDAKGVRKIVTP

>member
-11 SAAILTVTA
+11 SAAILTATA

-73 ADDIAVPLLGYIDSG
+73 ADDVAVPLLGYIDSG
-88 NFDPARMPPQMKSFL
+88 NFDPVRMPPQMKSFL

-110 AAVTAS
+110 AAATAS

-128 AERQAIEPLCRTG
+128 AERQAIEPLCKTG
-141 WNQDAP
+141 WNQDDP
-147 YNDLCPVKNGDRTYT
+147 YNVLCPVKNGIRTYT

-167 AMAQVMKYFS
+167 AMAQAMKYFN
-177 YPTKGSGSVSYS
+177 YPPKGSGSVSYG
-189 WNKQTLSL
+189 WNGKTLSL
-197 DLSATEFDWGSMLD
+197 DLSATEFDWGNMADTYLGGTTPAQN
-211 RYDAS
+211 R
-216 SSAASKTAVATLMQ
+216 AVGVLMQ

-394 ISEDGGIINTSAWP
+394 VSEDGGIINTSAWP

-464 VNGASDWAPIKGN
+464 ANGASDWAPIKGN
-477 GGIVWQTE
+477 GGIVWQAE

-543 IDGQSAVV
+543 IDGQSANVR
-551 KQQFAGADIGLEG
+551 QQFASAEIGLEG

-569 FKFTGTVDSELAP
+569 FKFTGTVDSELTP

-663 RIAGG
+663 RVAGG

-756 ASSKCDRQFTAF
+756 ASSKCDKQFTAF
-768 VGDPLEPTATIAF
+768 VGDPLDPTATIAF

-801 GLVPGESYQAKVFTV
+801 GLVPGERYQAKVFTV

-821 VGVAGASVL
+821 VGVTGASVL

-863 RLTAPARGAII
+863 RLTAPAGGTII
-874 IRFDAEGVRKIVTP
+874 IRIDAEGVRKIVTP

>member
-1 MNRIFSFAVL
+1 MNRIFSFAAL
-11 SAAILTVTA
+11 SAAILTATA

-28 LNRLQPDAQMRLGGE
+28 LNRIQPDAQMRLGGE

-73 ADDIAVPLLGYIDSG
+73 ADDVAVPLLGYIDSG

-110 AAVTAS
+110 AAATAS

-216 SSAASKTAVATLMQ
+216 SSAASKTAVATLMK
-230 ACGYAVGMNYGTAD
+230 ACGYVVGMNYGTAD

-394 ISEDGGIINTSAWP
+394 VSEDGGIINTSAWP

-417 TDSSGSTSTLAS
+417 TDSGGSTSTLAS

-543 IDGQSAVV
+543 IDGQSANVR
-551 KQQFAGADIGLEG
+551 QQFASADIGLEG

-569 FKFTGTVDSELAP
+569 FKFTGTVDSELTP
-582 GKYYLVFA
+582 GKYNLVFA

-628 VGTGFAPGAEC
+628 VETGFAPGAEC

-663 RIAGG
+663 RVAGG

-679 ISLDKGETTVV
+679 ISLGKGETTVV

-729 APYEIVSFATADG
+729 APYEIVSFTTANG

-756 ASSKCDRQFTAF
+756 ASSKCGKQFTAF
-768 VGDPLEPTATIAF
+768 VGDPLDPTATIAF

-801 GLVPGESYQAKVFTV
+801 GLAPGESYQAKAFTV

-821 VGVAGASVL
+821 VGVPGASVL
-830 DFTFR
+830 NFTFR
-835 KADGPGD
+835 KADGAGD

-863 RLTAPARGAII
+863 RLTEPTGGAIV
-874 IRFDAEGVRKIVTP
+874 IRIDAEGVRKIVTP

>member
-863 RLTAPARGAII
+863 RLTAPAGGTII
-874 IRFDAEGVRKIVTP
+874 IRADAEGVRKIVTP

>member
-1 MNRIFSFAVL
+1 MNRIFSFAAL
-11 SAAILTVTA
+11 SASILTATA

-28 LNRLQPDAQMRLGGE
+28 LKRIQPDAQMRLGGE

-51 RSMAGKPTFYVFST
+51 RSMADKPTFYVFST

-73 ADDIAVPLLGYIDSG
+73 ADDVAVPLLGYIDSG

-110 AAVTAS
+110 AAATAS

-197 DLSATEFDWGSMLD
+197 DLSATEFDWGNMLD

-216 SSAASKTAVATLMQ
+216 SSAASKTAVATLMK
-230 ACGYAVGMNYGTAD
+230 ACGYVVGMNYGTAD

-394 ISEDGGIINTSAWP
+394 VSEDGGIINTSAWP

-417 TDSSGSTSTLAS
+417 TDSGGSTSTLAS

-464 VNGASDWAPIKGN
+464 VNDASDWAPIKGN

-543 IDGQSAVV
+543 IDGQSANVR
-551 KQQFAGADIGLEG
+551 QQFASADIGLEG

-569 FKFTGTVDSELAP
+569 FKFTGTVDSELTP

-663 RIAGG
+663 RVAGG

-679 ISLDKGETTVV
+679 ISLDKDETTVV

-756 ASSKCDRQFTAF
+756 ASSKCGKQFTAF

-801 GLVPGESYQAKVFTV
+801 GLVPGESYQAKAFTV

-821 VGVAGASVL
+821 VGVAGSSVL

-842 ALTTIGAESAGEVRY
+842 ALTTIGAESAGEARY

-863 RLTAPARGAII
+863 RLTAPARGTII
-874 IRFDAEGVRKIVTP
+874 IRIDAEGVRKIVTP

>member
-11 SAAILTVTA
+11 SAAILTATA

-28 LNRLQPDAQMRLGGE
+28 LNRLQPDAQLRLGGE

-73 ADDIAVPLLGYIDSG
+73 ADDVAVPLLGYIDSG

-110 AAVTAS
+110 AAFTAS
-116 GRIHIT
+116 GHIHIT

-141 WNQDAP
+141 WNQDDP
-147 YNDLCPVKNGDRTYT
+147 YNVLCPVKNGVRTYT

-167 AMAQVMKYFS
+167 AMAQAMKYFN
-177 YPTKGSGSVSYS
+177 YPPKGSGSVSYG
-189 WNKQTLSL
+189 WNGQTLSL
-197 DLSATEFDWGSMLD
+197 DLSATEFDWGNMADTYLGGTTP
-211 RYDAS
+211 AQN
-216 SSAASKTAVATLMQ
+216 KAVGVLMQ
-230 ACGYAVGMNYGTAD
+230 ACGYVVGMNYGTAD

-380 GTLKAIAQGRTLYF
+380 GTLKAITQGRTLYF
-394 ISEDGGIINTSAWP
+394 VSEDGGIINTSAWP

-417 TDSSGSTSTLAS
+417 TDSGGSTSTLAS

-464 VNGASDWAPIKGN
+464 VNGASDWEPIKGN

-520 ITVTFKNT
+520 IAVTFKNT

-543 IDGQSAVV
+543 IDGHSANVR
-551 KQQFAGADIGLEG
+551 QQFASADIGLEG

-569 FKFTGTVDSELAP
+569 FKFTGTVDSELTP

-663 RIAGG
+663 RAAGG
-668 LSVIASLESQS
+668 LRVIASLESQS

-793 LVFEGSIE
+793 LVFEGSVE
-801 GLVPGESYQAKVFTV
+801 GLVPGESYQAKAFTV

-863 RLTAPARGAII
+863 RLTAPAGGAII
-874 IRFDAEGVRKIVTP
+874 IRADAEGVRKIVTP